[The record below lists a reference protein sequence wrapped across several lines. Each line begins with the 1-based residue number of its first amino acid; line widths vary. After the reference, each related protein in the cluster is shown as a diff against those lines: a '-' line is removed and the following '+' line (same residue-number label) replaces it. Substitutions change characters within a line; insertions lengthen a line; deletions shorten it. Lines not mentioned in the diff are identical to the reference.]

1 MSKQTIW
8 ALLRHK
14 GFSKIATAA
23 IMGNMEAESNCV
35 ANRLQ
40 GDFTEGYTRSTEYT
54 RQVDNADISRKDFIY
69 NGPGGGGYGL
79 CQWTYYSRK
88 AGLYDTAERQGV
100 SIGDEAA
107 QIDWLL
113 IELNTP
119 EFKPVLDILN
129 SSNSIR
135 ECSDAMVK
143 RFLRPADQSEAVL
156 ALRAK
161 YGREIYEDFADE
173 EELPVPSSTAS
184 GPPSPSG
191 EGLDAEI
198 NLEIDEKELALQIVN
213 AMRNLLIAILDF

>member
-14 GFSKIATAA
+14 GFSKIAVAA

-161 YGREIYEDFADE
+161 YGRQMKPRKSKRIK
-173 EELPVPSSTAS
+173 
-184 GPPSPSG
+184 SP
-191 EGLDAEI
+191 LI
-198 NLEIDEKELALQIVN
+198 WRN
-213 AMRNLLIAILDF
+213 MRRWQMPCILSQV